1 MNCTILQDNKGMNEN
16 LREIIECAHFEEIPE
31 VDVPE
36 GTPVVGYKL
45 FHRTNTG
52 ALKQIYGAYP
62 SVRGN
67 TAASKQNDY
76 SLDTPNVDYKNGLGF
91 YYWEDLDIAKAY
103 AKWQIRD
110 ANSHDEY
117 QSYEPPSYWE
127 KVLGTY
133 EIRKVTGIS
142 LKKRD
147 NPFDT
152 QNEGS
157 VMTEMMIDEVVLARF
172 SWDGKE
178 IPVDSVHVPTI
189 KDKQK
194 SDDYVTID

>member
-1 MNCTILQDNKGMNEN
+1 MDEK
-16 LREIIECAHFEEIPE
+16 LREIIELARFEEIPE

-45 FHRTNTG
+45 FHRTNAG
-52 ALKQIYGAYP
+52 ALKQIYGSYP
-62 SVRGN
+62 SARGN
-67 TAASKQNDY
+67 TSASKYNDY
-76 SLDTPNVDYKNGLGF
+76 SLDTPNIDYKNGLGF
-91 YYWEDLDIAKAY
+91 YYWEDLELAKAY

-110 ANSHDEY
+110 ANSHDMY
-117 QSYEPPSYWE
+117 QDYESPSYWE

-147 NPFDT
+147 NPFDE

-157 VMTEMMIDEVVLARF
+157 VMTEMMIDGDVLARF

-178 IPVDSVHVPTI
+178 IPVDSVHVPTV
-189 KDKQK
+189 KE
-194 SDDYVTID
+194 

>member
-1 MNCTILQDNKGMNEN
+1 MDEDLS
-16 LREIIECAHFEEIPE
+16 EIIELAHFEKIPE

-45 FHRTNTG
+45 FHRTNSG
-52 ALKQIYGAYP
+52 ALKQIYGAFP
-62 SVRGN
+62 STRAN
-67 TAASKQNDY
+67 TEASKYNDY
-76 SLDTPNVDYKNGLGF
+76 FLDTPNIDYKNGLGF
-91 YYWEDLDIAKAY
+91 YYWQDLEIAKAY

-110 ANSHDEY
+110 ANFHDMYQEY
-117 QSYEPPSYWE
+117 APASYWK

-142 LKKRD
+142 LKKQD

-157 VMTEMMIDEVVLARF
+157 VMTEMMIDKDVIARF
-172 SWDGKE
+172 RWDGKE

-189 KDKQK
+189 SDKQK
-194 SDDYVTID
+194 